1 MHWTNPIWEQV
12 RGSAG
17 SFDGAFAVSSTRFNL
32 ALRGESEFV
41 DGLWASGTMFEVLG
55 VRAMLGRTFG
65 PEDDRPGGGPDG
77 PVAVISDGFWHRR
90 FGGAADVIGRSITVE
105 RVPFTIVGVAPP
117 GFFGVDVGRTFDVA
131 IPIGTVTRLS
141 GARALQRR
149 SSWWLRIM
157 FRLKPGQTVEGAT
170 AMLRARQPAM
180 RAATMPDDWHAD
192 EEKNYLREPFLV
204 EPAPNGD
211 SSLRERYSRPLTT
224 IMVVVGLVL
233 LVTCANLANLL
244 LARGSARRH
253 ELSLRVALGASR
265 LRIARQLLTE
275 SLLLSSAGALL
286 GLLVARLGSRALAT
300 QLTSEAETVF
310 LDLALDWRVLGFTA
324 AAAVGT
330 ALLFG
335 TAPAVHATRV
345 QPNEALKTQGRGAG
359 AGGSSR
365 LGHALIVLQVALSLV
380 LLVAAGLFLRTFAS
394 LARLHLGFDS
404 QPMLVASI
412 EVPEARIEP
421 ADREALFRGVIDAA
435 LAVPGVSSAAL
446 STVTPVSRRRWNN
459 RIELPDGPPLPVADR
474 LTSFNMVSPGWFR
487 TYGMRLIAGRD
498 FASTDTPGAL
508 PVAIVNEAFARRFTG
523 GRSPIGT
530 RVHGPH
536 DVTRVIVGYVND
548 AVYDSLREPVP
559 PTLYMLYSQERQL
572 GASTSLSVRAVA
584 GSPARLAKPLA
595 AALAPLH
602 ADLRITF
609 TPLADRVHTALTQE
623 RLVAALSGFFGL
635 VALLLASLGLY
646 GVTSYAVSRRRAE
659 IGIRIAL
666 GAAPRGVVTL
676 VLGRALRLV
685 GLGLLCGIAVSLWA
699 TQFVAPLLFG
709 LEARDPP
716 TLIAAALLLMTT
728 GALAGWLPAR
738 RASRIDP
745 VQVLSRG

>member
-1 MHWTNPIWEQV
+1 M
-12 RGSAG
+12 
-17 SFDGAFAVSSTRFNL
+17 SSTRFNL

-65 PEDDRPGGGPDG
+65 PQDDQPGGGPDG

-192 EEKNYLREPFLV
+192 EEKNYLREPFRV

-335 TAPAVHATRV
+335 TAPAVRATRV

-359 AGGSSR
+359 AGGLGR

-435 LAVPGVSSAAL
+435 LAVPGVSGAAL

-523 GRSPIGT
+523 GRNPIGT

-559 PTLYMLYSQERQL
+559 PTLYMSVLAGAPARRLNVAQRASGRGFAGTPRKAARRGAGAAPSRPADYFHPAGRSDPHGADAGTPGGGVVGLLRPGGAAAGVPGPVWRHVVRREPAARGDRHPDRARRRTSRRRHAGPRTRAAPRRTRPVVRHRREPL
-572 GASTSLSVRAVA
+572 GDAVRRAVA
-584 GSPARLAKPLA
+584 FRPGGAGPADADRRGPPAHDDGRARRLAA
-595 AALAPLH
+595 GAPGVPH
-602 ADLRITF
+602 R
-609 TPLADRVHTALTQE
+609 
-623 RLVAALSGFFGL
+623 SGPG
-635 VALLLASLGLY
+635 
-646 GVTSYAVSRRRAE
+646 TE
-659 IGIRIAL
+659 
-666 GAAPRGVVTL
+666 P
-676 VLGRALRLV
+676 
-685 GLGLLCGIAVSLWA
+685 
-699 TQFVAPLLFG
+699 
-709 LEARDPP
+709 
-716 TLIAAALLLMTT
+716 
-728 GALAGWLPAR
+728 
-738 RASRIDP
+738 RIDQP
-745 VQVLSRG
+745 RIDSDKISRGQI